1 MVLDKIKSTFKV
13 AVATIVVAAFFY
25 QRHQYNSEIDDLRKV
40 HDEFIEQ
47 YKSEKKSEIDS
58 LKKAQEK
65 SIQEFNENVNSL
77 KSYNNY
83 LNKKIKNYG
92 KNPDFNDY
100 DFLER
105 ANNVSKYKYK
115 SGE

>member
-1 MVLDKIKSTFKV
+1 MISYKNIFICFV
-13 AVATIVVAAFFY
+13 AVTLIYVAAFFY
-25 QRHQYNSEIDDLRKV
+25 RVRSYESKIEDLRKV

-77 KSYNNY
+77 KNYNNY